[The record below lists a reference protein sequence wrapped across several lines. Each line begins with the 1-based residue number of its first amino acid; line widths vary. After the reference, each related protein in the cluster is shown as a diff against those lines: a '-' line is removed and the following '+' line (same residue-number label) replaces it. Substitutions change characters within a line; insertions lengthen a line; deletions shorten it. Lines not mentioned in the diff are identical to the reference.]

1 MANEY
6 SGKNLVVKYG
16 GTVLSG
22 DFREFRTTETADMID
37 ATAGADTRK
46 NWLGGLV
53 GGEASMTIL
62 DASDGTANWN
72 TLVPGGS
79 GTLQW
84 YPAGT
89 TAGTPSY
96 TANSVLVSKD
106 RSVPYNDVVSID
118 LRWNLTTA
126 VTQGTA

>member
-6 SGKNLVVKYG
+6 SGKLLHVTYG

-22 DFREFRTTETADMID
+22 DFRQFRTTETADMID

-62 DASDGTANWN
+62 DASNGTANWN
-72 TLVPGGS
+72 ALVPGGS
-79 GTLQW
+79 GSLIW

-96 TANSVLVSKD
+96 SANAVLVSKD
-106 RSVPYNDVVSID
+106 RSVPYNDVVAID
-118 LRWNLTTA
+118 LKWNLKTD